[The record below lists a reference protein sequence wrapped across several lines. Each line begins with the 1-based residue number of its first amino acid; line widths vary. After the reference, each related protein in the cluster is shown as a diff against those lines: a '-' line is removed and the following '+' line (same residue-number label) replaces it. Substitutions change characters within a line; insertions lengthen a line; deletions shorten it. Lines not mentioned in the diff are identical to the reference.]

1 MVEVLQALGL
11 AKGIESISKD
21 KRLRLC
27 ISSSLEQ
34 MPSNDRLALAM
45 LSMFPNKFDV
55 SAATAVL
62 RVSRLATIQ
71 CLERL
76 RLKCWVRDISDKY
89 YQLHLLI
96 RDMAAD
102 TYEHHPDCLA
112 AKQAFIS
119 YYLSMLQSVEP
130 EYVEAGVKGMQQ
142 LRSQR
147 LNLIKAFQELALQAT
162 PVPSEELMQH
172 CHLGLTALR
181 ALTRLRVDSATVVQA
196 MRKLLMWA
204 EAAENPEAVASARE
218 QLGYVLAT
226 MPSHWQEA
234 ERELTAALAAHQLMH
249 GSDHLSSAAA
259 LTGLA
264 ALFAAKACDA
274 SSASSAEQQAIDY
287 VQQLYQVLCNK
298 GKGDPETVLCAIDG
312 AHYMPNSTDKLGWLE
327 QSHTAAKQK
336 LGSQHPV
343 VLLLKFEQIK
353 LKAKSDFPGIKDII
367 LKLRQNLE
375 SCTEQQGSQGN
386 LTINALICLGTALA
400 RSQQAEEQQEGL
412 QRLHQA
418 VEAMAATYS
427 KEDKEVLC
435 VQLDDLVPS
444 LIWAQQADAA
454 CELLS
459 KLKPMFIQKL
469 GANSM
474 IMVNLLRQH
483 AAACCSQDK
492 YSEGEKSLREAIS
505 KAKMQASNETQQIS
519 FVIKQGLYLELA
531 SNLEE
536 QGRWV
541 CVSKSFLFNIQM
553 SQCVLQYQ
561 YVNVLCHRIHTKC
574 ELSVRHCDCTRTC
587 CTQTRAWLTQ
597 HVWQWI
603 CQS

>member
-27 ISSSLEQ
+27 ISSSLER
-34 MPSNDRLALAM
+34 MPSNDRLALAI
-45 LSMFPNKFDV
+45 LSMFPNTFDV
-55 SAATAVL
+55 NAATAVL
-62 RVSRLATIQ
+62 GVSRLATIQ

-76 RLKCWVRDISDKY
+76 RLKCWVRDISDEH

-130 EYVEAGVKGMQQ
+130 EYVDAGVKGMQQ

-181 ALTRLRVDSATVVQA
+181 ALTRL
-196 MRKLLMWA
+196 
-204 EAAENPEAVASARE
+204 
-218 QLGYVLAT
+218 
-226 MPSHWQEA
+226 SHWQEA

-249 GSDHLSSAAA
+249 GSDHLSSAVA

-287 VQQLYQVLCNK
+287 VQQLYRVLCNK
-298 GKGDPETVLCAIDG
+298 GKGDPETVLCAIDV

-327 QSHTAAKQK
+327 QSHTAAEQK

-367 LKLRQNLE
+367 LELRQNLE

-400 RSQQAEEQQEGL
+400 RSQQAEEQQDGL

-418 VEAMAATYS
+418 VEAMAANYS
-427 KEDKEVLC
+427 KEEKEVLC
-435 VQLDDLVPS
+435 VQLDELVPS

-454 CELLS
+454 YELLS

-474 IMVNLLRQH
+474 IIVNLLRQH
-483 AAACCSQDK
+483 AAACYSQDK

-505 KAKMQASNETQQIS
+505 KAMTQASSKTQQIS

-541 CVSKSFLFNIQM
+541 FV
-553 SQCVLQYQ
+553 
-561 YVNVLCHRIHTKC
+561 
-574 ELSVRHCDCTRTC
+574 
-587 CTQTRAWLTQ
+587 
-597 HVWQWI
+597 
-603 CQS
+603 